1 MHGSSICK
9 EPSRTVSTTGQSSYK
24 APLARIAGGVVAGSL
39 LVGRTK
45 VILCLRR
52 GYVICLLRSSLVKEY
67 LTSVGSYCHHIFA
80 MWCSIRLETVTFT
93 YHTIGK
99 GNCPDAR

>member
-1 MHGSSICK
+1 MHGSCICK

-52 GYVICLLRSSLVKEY
+52 GYVICLIKKFLGE
-67 LTSVGSYCHHIFA
+67 GSYCHHNFA
-80 MWCSIRLETVTFT
+80 LWCSIRLEAVSFTDHTVS
-93 YHTIGK
+93 K